1 MLMNPFLNL
10 LANVVMIVAISYF
23 FYEESNSRKFVRIF
37 ESAALFAVLG
47 VSEAGGVYLIDL
59 LLYVLGI
66 APENA
71 EMLQSIENTFSKLML
86 LLLYYTVFIRL
97 WKKRLVRSFTQSILY
112 IIMFFYGVVNVLV
125 TAVISEE
132 EHPAVLLIVISSIV
146 LSNLF
151 LLNFMKNLDEKNFYK
166 LRSEMMEQQEK
177 LQLEN
182 YEIQKNNY
190 MKAVSVLHDVKK
202 HISIIEGLYQ
212 SHQDEEALDYTKQIY
227 DMLKPLVPVEF
238 VDNPV
243 LNCLLSDKIRMA
255 EQQEIRFEVDVAI
268 AEVNFME
275 PVDITML
282 FGNLLDN
289 AMTACKQCVGE
300 RYIGF
305 CLKRHNNLLYARV
318 ENSVQEAVRLKDK
331 NIAERG
337 IGLLNVGRCIDKY
350 RGSIT
355 YKNSDGRLVC
365 EVLLNIRE

>member
-1 MLMNPFLNL
+1 
-10 LANVVMIVAISYF
+10 
-23 FYEESNSRKFVRIF
+23 
-37 ESAALFAVLG
+37 
-47 VSEAGGVYLIDL
+47 
-59 LLYVLGI
+59 
-66 APENA
+66 
-71 EMLQSIENTFSKLML
+71 ML

-97 WKKRLVRSFTQSILY
+97 WKKRLVRSFSQSILY

-182 YEIQKNNY
+182 YEVQKNNY
-190 MKAVSVLHDVKK
+190 MKAVSILHDVKK

-212 SHQDEEALDYTKQIY
+212 SHQDEEALDYTKQIN
-227 DMLKPLVPVEF
+227 DMLKPLAPVEL

-255 EQQEIRFEVDVAI
+255 EQQEIYFEVDVST
-268 AEVNFME
+268 AEVSFME

-289 AMTACKQCVGE
+289 AMTACRQCTSE

-318 ENSVQEAVRLKDK
+318 ENSVLKAVRLKDK
-331 NIAERG
+331 NVAERG
-337 IGLLNVGRCIDKY
+337 IGLLNVSRCIDKY

-365 EVLLNIRE
+365 EVLLNIKA

>member
-1 MLMNPFLNL
+1 MKRVFDFVDFDYLEGLFEKDG
-10 LANVVMIVAISYF
+10 IVEYI
-23 FYEESNSRKFVRIF
+23 KKV
-37 ESAALFAVLG
+37 AA
-47 VSEAGGVYLIDL
+47 
-59 LLYVLGI
+59 
-66 APENA
+66 EN
-71 EMLQSIENTFSKLML
+71 
-86 LLLYYTVFIRL
+86 
-97 WKKRLVRSFTQSILY
+97 
-112 IIMFFYGVVNVLV
+112 
-125 TAVISEE
+125 
-132 EHPAVLLIVISSIV
+132 
-146 LSNLF
+146 
-151 LLNFMKNLDEKNFYK
+151 
-166 LRSEMMEQQEK
+166 
-177 LQLEN
+177 
-182 YEIQKNNY
+182 
-190 MKAVSVLHDVKK
+190 
-202 HISIIEGLYQ
+202 SIIEGLYQ

-268 AEVNFME
+268 AEVDFME

-289 AMTACKQCVGE
+289 AMTTCKQCVGE

-337 IGLLNVGRCIDKY
+337 IGLLNIGRCIDKY